1 MSKSLWDQANKTLT
15 DDHSWSTAQKN
26 IATLGLWTFS
36 LFFDTI
42 IIFVILKS
50 ISKLTRIEFYILCTI
65 AFCSTSFK
73 LITLFV
79 YIIIYFNIMLFGR
92 YTSVAVF
99 GIAIN
104 SSFIESMMIFFYSL
118 YHVTFLKRS
127 NIFVK
132 LSNAIQQARTL
143 IIYITT
149 VVVISIVI
157 SSSFLVI
164 VTLQTQAETELI
176 GLSMKLIQQ
185 KSIYLLIFLVIIPAF
200 LPSLV
205 YSIATLITFFSR
217 LRAKRTFSSFNQTL
231 SNIQMKRFRKNLS
244 LFSKFLLLGIFNI
257 LYVILKTL
265 YQLISVYSDAND
277 ANNQNLLLLNYF
289 GDFFFLTMTIFL
301 IFIHRI
307 LRQTLKTVFKDIFN
321 YFSPFK

>member
-1 MSKSLWDQANKTLT
+1 MSKQLCDQANRTLA
-15 DDHSWSTAQKN
+15 DDQSWSTTQKN

-36 LFFDTI
+36 LFFDVI
-42 IIFVILKS
+42 IILVILKS

-65 AFCSTSFK
+65 AFCSTLFK
-73 LITLFV
+73 LTALLV
-79 YIIIYFNIMLFGR
+79 YVIIYFNIMLFGQ
-92 YTSVAVF
+92 YTSVVIL

-104 SSFIESMMIFFYSL
+104 SNFVESMMIFFYSL

-127 NIFVK
+127 NFFVK
-132 LSNAIQQARTL
+132 LSNAIQQPRTL
-143 IIYITT
+143 LIYIIA

-157 SSSFLVI
+157 SSSCLVI
-164 VTLQTQAETELI
+164 VTLQTQAETHMI
-176 GLSMKLIQQ
+176 GLSMKLIEQ
-185 KSIYLLIFLVIIPAF
+185 KSMCLLIFLVIIPAF
-200 LPSLV
+200 LPSLI

-244 LFSKFLLLGIFNI
+244 LFSKFLLLGVFNI

-265 YQLISVYSDAND
+265 YQLISVYSET
-277 ANNQNLLLLNYF
+277 NNQSLLLLNYF

-307 LRQTLKTVFKDIFN
+307 LRQTLKKVFKDIFN
-321 YFSPFK
+321 FFYRSN